1 MLRATGWVAITGL
14 LMAAACGTSEP
25 ASTPTPTPTGELKSA
40 LDLAP
45 LLPANA
51 DVVGVTV
58 SPEGKTYVLDR
69 VSGLYLLEG
78 ARAALVFAAPAGI
91 ELTDVVALGGER
103 FAVPAEN
110 DGFMIDVHNQ
120 TFSSYF
126 CYLPSVDPGTVA
138 PGGPP
143 SISQDLRNAGI
154 EVAER
159 TESVAFNHDT
169 LQLFAQPR
177 TTRMDTGQVVGS
189 ELFIFLEGGGQP
201 VAVQPL
207 PDVSFVAGGMVAVAG
222 ARLLL
227 GQGSVI
233 YEMAGAGLAPSPRK
247 LLADKTVDISGLALD
262 TGGDLLVLDRAN
274 RRLLA
279 MAW

>member
-1 MLRATGWVAITGL
+1 MLRAAGWVAIAGL
-14 LMAAACGTSEP
+14 LTAGACGTSEP
-25 ASTPTPTPTGELKSA
+25 APTPTPMPTGELKSA

-69 VSGLYLLEG
+69 VSGLYVLEG
-78 ARAALVFAAPAGI
+78 SRATLVFAAPTSI

-126 CYLPSVDPGTVA
+126 CYLPSIDPGTVD

-143 SISQDLRNAGI
+143 SVSQSLRIAGV

-159 TESVAFNHDT
+159 TESIAFNHDT

-177 TTRMDTGQVVGS
+177 TTRMDTGEVVGS
-189 ELFIFLEGGGQP
+189 ELFIFSDGGGQP
-201 VAVQPL
+201 IAVQPM
-207 PDVSFVAGGMVAVAG
+207 PSVSFVAGGMVAAG
-222 ARLLL
+222 GSRLLM

-233 YEMAGAGLAPSPRK
+233 YEMAGEGVAPSPRK
-247 LLADKTVDISGLALD
+247 LLADKTIDISGLALD
-262 TGGDLLVLDRAN
+262 ADGDLLVLDRTN
-274 RRLLA
+274 RRLLE
-279 MAW
+279 MSW

>member
-1 MLRATGWVAITGL
+1 MLRAAGWAAIAGL
-14 LMAAACGTSEP
+14 LMAGACGTSE
-25 ASTPTPTPTGELKSA
+25 PTPTPTGEFKSA
-40 LDLAP
+40 INLAP
-45 LLPANA
+45 LLSANA

-58 SPEGKTYVLDR
+58 SPEGRTYVLDR
-69 VSGLYLLEG
+69 VSGLYLLDG
-78 ARAALVFAAPAGI
+78 SRATLVFAAPSGI

-126 CYLPSVDPGTVA
+126 CYLPSVDPSTID

-143 SISQDLRNAGI
+143 SVSQALRNAGV

-159 TESVAFNHDT
+159 TESVAFNHTT

-177 TTRMDTGQVVGS
+177 TTRLDTGEVVGS
-189 ELFIFLEGGGQP
+189 ELFIFSDGGGQP
-201 VAVQPL
+201 IAVQAMPS
-207 PDVSFVAGGMVAVAG
+207 VSFVAGGMVAADG

-227 GQGSVI
+227 GQGSQI
-233 YEMAGAGLAPSPRK
+233 YEMAGAGVAPSLRK
-247 LLADKTVDISGLALD
+247 QLADTTIAISGLALD
-262 TGGDLLVLDRAN
+262 TDGDLLVLDRAS
-274 RRLLA
+274 RRLLE
-279 MAW
+279 MSW